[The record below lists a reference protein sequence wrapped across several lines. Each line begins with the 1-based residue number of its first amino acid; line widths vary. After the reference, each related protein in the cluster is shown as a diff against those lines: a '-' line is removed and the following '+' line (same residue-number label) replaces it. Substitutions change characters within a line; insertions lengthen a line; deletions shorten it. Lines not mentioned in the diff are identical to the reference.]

1 MKKYLFFLV
10 LFSLTFISC
19 LDDRD
24 SGSSNPTTISFD
36 GLNNQTNTGSTEE
49 QTNTGSTEEQTNTGS
64 TEEQTNTGSTEE
76 QTNTGSNTQNLTV
89 DCTDKSYCV
98 KHFNTDIIATN
109 LTVTF
114 NLGSN
119 TKDVYA
125 IFTNPTTSSFST
137 TATVSSKISNTLDID
152 AEFEKKKKEGQ
163 ELLKTAQEKGLFLI
177 GKPDLDYYRAHIDY
191 FVKKNRRENSIRASS
206 ISKTIIGQDVGATHN
221 FYVYEGGTVSA
232 TLKKQITAHDR
243 TLNVWVDND
252 TFKTTC
258 KENEA
263 DCITQAAIDKMAVRF
278 LQTGSDND
286 IYEWITNIY
295 GEEWGSLSN
304 SNYISSDKNITIL
317 FYDIDNDNSADSGT
331 VGYFNPADIVN
342 GQASTNQTVMFYMDS
357 AICQN
362 LIGTGLSTLAHEF
375 QHLIGFYQKIKQGAS
390 SSIDTWA
397 DEMSSMTAENFV
409 NTKISAINDGS
420 TITVNSPAEDRI
432 PSYNEKNYLSL
443 TTWYGGSDVY
453 VSYGSSY
460 AFGAYLARNYGG
472 TQFFQNLIKNTSLVS
487 GRDAVMY
494 ALNKAGCS
502 DSFGVILQKWGAS
515 VLLSDKTDTASV
527 LGSGYVYNNEKS
539 STLNSMEY
547 TVEALNFYD
556 SDKYS
561 ATPKIFE
568 GSLSDNA
575 GNNKESNAFY
585 KVGSNLTGSFSKN
598 FNINKGGYITFVV
611 R

>member
-1 MKKYLFFLV
+1 MKKYLFFLI
-10 LFSLTFISC
+10 LFSLTSISC

-24 SGSSNPTTISFD
+24 SGSSNPTTLTFD
-36 GLNNQTNTGSTEE
+36 VL
-49 QTNTGSTEEQTNTGS
+49 
-64 TEEQTNTGSTEE
+64 
-76 QTNTGSNTQNLTV
+76 NTQNLTV

-98 KHFNTDIIATN
+98 KHFNTDITGASIR
-109 LTVTF
+109 VTF

-119 TKDVYA
+119 IKDVYA

-152 AEFEKKKKEGQ
+152 AEFEKKKKEGK
-163 ELLKTAQEKGLFLI
+163 ELLKTAKEKGLFLI
-177 GKPDLDYYRAHIDY
+177 GRPELDYYRAHIDY
-191 FVKKNRRENSIRASS
+191 FVKKIRRENSIRASS
-206 ISKTIIGQDVGATHN
+206 ISKSTISYPQNVGATHS

-243 TLNVWVDND
+243 TLNVWVADD
-252 TFKTTC
+252 TLKTTC
-258 KENEA
+258 TPNEA
-263 DCITQAAIDKMAVRF
+263 DCITEAAIDKMAVRF
-278 LQTGSDND
+278 LKTGSDND

-304 SNYISSDKNITIL
+304 SSYISSDKNITIL

-357 AICQN
+357 AVCQN

-390 SSIDTWA
+390 SSIETWA

-409 NTKISAINDGS
+409 NKKISAINDGS
-420 TITVNSPAEDRI
+420 TIAVDSPAGDRI
-432 PSYNEKNYLSL
+432 PFYNEKNYLSL
-443 TTWYGGSDVY
+443 TTWYSGNDVY

-472 TQFFQNLIKNTSLVS
+472 VGFFQNLIKNTSLVS

-515 VLLSDKTDTASV
+515 VLLSDKTDTSSV

-539 STLNSMEY
+539 STLNSMTY
-547 TVEALNFYD
+547 TVEALNFH
-556 SDKYS
+556 SYS
-561 ATPKIFE
+561 KTPKIFE